1 MKETKCIFLYLL
13 CYCSSFN
20 HTLTTHYWP
29 SDPLDCVIW
38 LCVSSPHMWSRRNV
52 ISFMQQKEWNTLLPD
67 KLPSVLWKQSQSFTS
82 KWVSCKW
89 FAILLGSPWTEE
101 PVLFQAASLLLQ
113 LRQKWHSLF
122 LRRMRAPSK
131 PWSQV
136 DEATI
141 RAIIA
146 VLSTE
151 EQSAGLQQP
160 SGIGQRPR
168 PMSSEEL
175 PLASSWRSN
184 NSRKTSAD
192 TEFSDESAAAER

>member
-1 MKETKCIFLYLL
+1 
-13 CYCSSFN
+13 
-20 HTLTTHYWP
+20 
-29 SDPLDCVIW
+29 
-38 LCVSSPHMWSRRNV
+38 
-52 ISFMQQKEWNTLLPD
+52 
-67 KLPSVLWKQSQSFTS
+67 
-82 KWVSCKW
+82 
-89 FAILLGSPWTEE
+89 
-101 PVLFQAASLLLQ
+101 
-113 LRQKWHSLF
+113 
-122 LRRMRAPSK
+122 MRAPSK

-192 TEFSDESAAAER
+192 TEFSDESATAER

>member
-1 MKETKCIFLYLL
+1 
-13 CYCSSFN
+13 
-20 HTLTTHYWP
+20 
-29 SDPLDCVIW
+29 
-38 LCVSSPHMWSRRNV
+38 
-52 ISFMQQKEWNTLLPD
+52 
-67 KLPSVLWKQSQSFTS
+67 
-82 KWVSCKW
+82 
-89 FAILLGSPWTEE
+89 
-101 PVLFQAASLLLQ
+101 QAAGLLLQ

-136 DEATI
+136 DETTV

-168 PMSSEEL
+168 PMTSEEH
-175 PLASSWRSN
+175 PLASTWRST
-184 NSRKTSAD
+184 NSRKSSAE
-192 TEFSDESAAAER
+192 TEFSDDSSNAEKVLMKSTPPTLHQPKYKEKNILHSKRTSDDRSDQSSLKSTDSSSYPSPCASPSSPTSGK

>member
-1 MKETKCIFLYLL
+1 GVSNDNSDSEMEDKTTANLALL
-13 CYCSSFN
+13 KLDEWL
-20 HTLTTHYWP
+20 HLKL
-29 SDPLDCVIW
+29 DP
-38 LCVSSPHMWSRRNV
+38 
-52 ISFMQQKEWNTLLPD
+52 E
-67 KLPSVLWKQSQSFTS
+67 
-82 KWVSCKW
+82 
-89 FAILLGSPWTEE
+89 
-101 PVLFQAASLLLQ
+101 AAGLLLQ

-136 DEATI
+136 DETTV

-168 PMSSEEL
+168 PMTSEEL
-175 PLASSWRSN
+175 PLASTWRSI
-184 NSRKTSAD
+184 NSRKSSAE
-192 TEFSDESAAAER
+192 TEFSDDSSNAEKVLMKSTPPALHQPKKYKEKNILHSKRTSDDRSDQSSVKSTDSSSYPSPCASPSSPISGK